1 MSLSHHLCLMMA
13 SYIFQPSMAT
23 FMLLM
28 QNLAMFCGQE
38 TWHRLS
44 LMNYWLNFQPYAVRY
59 HMYFQ
64 EWHQLSQ
71 NIQCLWEYMVLQFC
85 FPLTDIRETSFG
97 PPCLIHTLGQCS
109 QCLALCIKGNDI
121 STMISSWLFEAMV
134 WYLKCICVFDN
145 QNIKFVEWKHKSL
158 IKYTICFPTILM

>member
-28 QNLAMFCGQE
+28 QKLAMFCGQE

-44 LMNYWLNFQPYAVRY
+44 LMNYSLNFQTYIVTY
-59 HMYFQ
+59 HLRTYFQ

-85 FPLTDIRETSFG
+85 FPLTDIPETSFG
-97 PPCLIHTLGQCS
+97 PPCLILTLGHCS

-121 STMISSWLFEAMV
+121 FHNGSKLIIWNHALIF
-134 WYLKCICVFDN
+134 K
-145 QNIKFVEWKHKSL
+145 KHM
-158 IKYTICFPTILM
+158 CFWQSK